1 MFCIVLTIEAYKNK
15 YSAITSCQDSDY
27 KDRASFFDFFQIFLL
42 IFWLFLQ
49 LPLWRQ
55 MFLGF
60 EIEKGIDFYEL

>member
-1 MFCIVLTIEAYKNK
+1 MLTTETYKNK
-15 YSAITSCQDSDY
+15 FLAITSYENNDY
-27 KDRASFFDFFQIFLL
+27 KEGVSFFDFFQIFFL
-42 IFWLFLQ
+42 IFWLFVQ